1 MMKFAAFASSV
12 LLVAGS
18 ASAANWTFDQSH
30 TRIGFSVDHLGY
42 STTHGQF
49 EDFKGTVQYDPKKP
63 ADTKVSFSIDTDSID
78 TGWDARDEHLEK
90 PEFFNVEKFPT
101 MTFESTQVKMQ
112 GKNKAKVTGNLTLL
126 GVTKPVTLDVVLKKH
141 APSPITK
148 KDTIGFQATTS
159 IKRSDFGM
167 TAYVPAVGDRIP
179 VLIDAELNPAE

>member
-1 MMKFAAFASSV
+1 MKFAALAGGL

-30 TRIGFSVDHLGY
+30 TRVGFSVDHLGY
-42 STTHGQF
+42 SLTHGHF

-63 ADTKVSFSIDTDSID
+63 TATKVSFTIETDSID
-78 TGWDARDEHLEK
+78 TGWDARDDHLEK

-148 KDTIGFQATTS
+148 KDTIGFQATTT

-167 TAYVPAVGDRIP
+167 TAYVPAVGDLIP
-179 VLIDAELNPAE
+179 VVIDAELNPAE